1 MIDPVTGAALGEA
14 LGAITGQMAGQSL
27 ADAYNQRMTDTY
39 TDASGIE
46 IGVGT
51 YTDVKPSI
59 SGDTSNTV
67 VDSQESDPSVAFD
80 NYETAGGVVDSTTGG
95 FIYGS
100 NVGTYSYSLL
110 NTDNDGVKAVA
121 PVSVPVETAYV
132 AIAQA
137 LGLSMKVSEVDPIL
151 ADKFARAIVAA
162 GCVYDKAKGLVTAW
176 WDGLNMLFP
185 KSAIDAVQQTIEEE
199 GIPEYDEQSESAS
212 SDINISGV
220 SQPIGINKEYISY
233 ARYSSSYPPN
243 MRNHITIQGVG
254 TIYRNGNRLHIVIAS
269 TEPGGS
275 TIEKITAQNII
286 QGTTT
291 TTTYT
296 TATSYTHDNRTV
308 YFNVLDVSDGGWETV
323 SQEGGYESTDLI
335 TASTIIAGQVAWT
348 LLYGEISGGGDYP
361 EGMWRSLAAQAYTPT
376 TMPVAGG
383 IAHKIDGGAGID
395 TIEVSPV
402 RIDED
407 SLAGDTSE
415 STVDPITA
423 NPDPDINQE
432 LPPAPI
438 PTPIPDTNVSNPDVP
453 LVDSSVVNSTL
464 IDELVEEL
472 ANTLDPQPEQSSG
485 MIPFPWL
492 PGSPVIDPD
501 TGEQTGTQYPSIVPA
516 SGSGLIHVYN
526 PTPGEF
532 VGFGNWL
539 WVTYA
544 DATIDKIWNN
554 PFDGIIGAHELYA
567 TPQTDGRDNIRSGFL
582 VCPVQSDLVRQ
593 RYTEIDCGTV
603 IVPEFYGNYFDY
615 SPYSQAYIY
624 LPFIG
629 INEVSIDDIVGHAV
643 NIRYRVDAYNG
654 SCIAMIYVAKS
665 GYRNLCYQ
673 FGGNCAVEVPLAGG
687 SQAAIKA
694 GMLQAEAYSRAA
706 IQSAQIQKTASIGSG
721 ILNGAAGSSFAGPL
735 AGIIGALA
743 GGASGYIQGSA
754 NVAAAKLQGQAMQ
767 EAARYANKSSVQ
779 HSGQFGASH
788 GAMGLKNPFIMIR
801 NPIQVKVVN
810 YNNDYGFPA
819 HKRVI
824 IGGCTGYLRV
834 REVNVIS
841 AHATN
846 EEKRAIEEEL
856 KAGVYVS

>member
-27 ADAYNQRMTDTY
+27 ADAYNQRMSDTY

-51 YTDVKPSI
+51 YTDAKPSI

-67 VDSQESDPSVAFD
+67 VDSQDSDPSAAFD

-100 NVGTYSYSLL
+100 NVGTYNYSLL
-110 NTDNDGVKAVA
+110 NTENDGVKAVA

-137 LGLSMKVSEVDPIL
+137 LGLSMKVSEVDPVL
-151 ADKFARAIVAA
+151 ADKFARGIIAA
-162 GCVYDKAKGLVTAW
+162 GCVYDKARGLVTAW
-176 WDGLNMLFP
+176 WDGVNMLFP

-199 GIPEYDEQSESAS
+199 GIPEYD
-212 SDINISGV
+212 
-220 SQPIGINKEYISY
+220 SQ
-233 ARYSSSYPPN
+233 
-243 MRNHITIQGVG
+243 
-254 TIYRNGNRLHIVIAS
+254 
-269 TEPGGS
+269 GGS
-275 TIEKITAQNII
+275 T
-286 QGTTT
+286 
-291 TTTYT
+291 
-296 TATSYTHDNRTV
+296 V
-308 YFNVLDVSDGGWETV
+308 
-323 SQEGGYESTDLI
+323 ESTELEGSYPTGNFELLRGSGTSGSAFMHVATHTCARSGSEI
-335 TASTIIAGQVAWT
+335 IAAVEGVASTIDSELHQYTLKNGEVTETVMAGSNRASRITINDLTASYYHATVAPANAPSTAAFYAEQAPTLSGRDTYDKIAWS
-348 LLYGEISGGGDYP
+348 LIYGTIVTPPSEYP
-361 EGMWRSLAAQAYTPT
+361 TGMWRSLAEQAYTPT

-407 SLAGDTSE
+407 SLAGDTTE

-423 NPDPDINQE
+423 NPDPDINEE

-464 IDELVEEL
+464 INELVEEL

-485 MIPFPWL
+485 IIPFPWL
-492 PGSPVIDPD
+492 PGSPVIDPG

-567 TPQTDGRDNIRSGFL
+567 TPQRDGRDNIRSGFL
-582 VCPVQSDLVRQ
+582 VCPVTSDLVRQ

-721 ILNGAAGSSFAGPL
+721 ILGGAAGSSFAGPL

-743 GGASGYIQGSA
+743 GGTSGYIQGSA

-788 GAMGLKNPFIMIR
+788 GAMGLKTPFIMIR

-810 YNNDYGFPA
+810 YNDDYGYPA

>member
-1 MIDPVTGAALGEA
+1 MIDPITGAALGEA
-14 LGAITGQMAGQSL
+14 LGAITGQMTGQSL
-27 ADAYNQRMTDTY
+27 ADAYNQRMSDTY
-39 TDASGIE
+39 SDASGIE

-59 SGDTSNTV
+59 SGNTSNTV
-67 VDSQESDPSVAFD
+67 VDSQDSDPSVAFEH
-80 NYETAGGVVDSTTGG
+80 YETAGGVVDSTTGG

-100 NVGTYSYSLL
+100 NVGTYNYCLL
-110 NTDNDGVKAVA
+110 ETEDEVVKAVA

-151 ADKFARAIVAA
+151 ADKFARGIIAA
-162 GCVYDKAKGLVTAW
+162 GCVYDAAKGLVTAW
-176 WDGLNMLFP
+176 WDGVNMLFP
-185 KSAIDAVQQTIEEE
+185 KSAINAVQQTIEEE
-199 GIPEYDEQSESAS
+199 GIPAYDA
-212 SDINISGV
+212 
-220 SQPIGINKEYISY
+220 PTTPEYIY
-233 ARYSSSYPPN
+233 D
-243 MRNHITIQGVG
+243 
-254 TIYRNGNRLHIVIAS
+254 GN
-269 TEPGGS
+269 E
-275 TIEKITAQNII
+275 
-286 QGTTT
+286 TTS
-291 TTTYT
+291 
-296 TATSYTHDNRTV
+296 AV
-308 YFNVLDVSDGGWETV
+308 TV
-323 SQEGGYESTDLI
+323 SAYDGVLIFTGDPGVEYIWSGNTVNGFSIMAVAHTSGLRAWQEDNGRVINRRTINGQYKVDGVTIGY
-335 TASTIIAGQVAWT
+335 
-348 LLYGEISGGGDYP
+348 YGGGGVVAFSTNPSPILTGSGDGVAAYFRGTRIEPAADYP
-361 EGMWRSLAAQAYTPT
+361 EGMWRSIAEDAYTPT
-376 TMPVAGG
+376 TIPTAGG
-383 IAHKIDGGAGID
+383 VARKIDGGTGID
-395 TIEVSPV
+395 TIDVVPV

-432 LPPAPI
+432 LPPAPV

-485 MIPFPWL
+485 IIPFPWL

-567 TPQTDGRDNIRSGFL
+567 TPQVDGRDNIRSGFL
-582 VCPVQSDLVRQ
+582 VCPVTSDLVRQ

-721 ILNGAAGSSFAGPL
+721 IVNGAAGSSFAGPL

-743 GGASGYIQGSA
+743 GGTSGYIQGSA
-754 NVAAAKLQGQAMQ
+754 NVAAAKLQGGAMQ

-810 YNNDYGFPA
+810 YNDDYGFPA

-824 IGGCTGYLRV
+824 IGGCTGYIRV

>member
-14 LGAITGQMAGQSL
+14 LGGITGQMAGQTL

-59 SGDTSNTV
+59 SGNTSNTV
-67 VDSQESDPSVAFD
+67 VDSQESDPSIAFEH
-80 NYETAGGVVDSTTGG
+80 YETAGGVVDSTTGG

-110 NTDNDGVKAVA
+110 NTENDGVKAVA

-162 GCVYDKAKGLVTAW
+162 GCVYDKAQGLVTAW
-176 WDGLNMLFP
+176 WDGVNMLFP
-185 KSAIDAVQQTIEEE
+185 KSAINAVHNTIEQE
-199 GIPEYDEQSESAS
+199 GIPEYDSQGGSGTATY
-212 SDINISGV
+212 DGV
-220 SQPIGINKEYISY
+220 SVPVTSQISY
-233 ARYSSSYPPN
+233 QTANNRMVTITGGYAYSSSGSGRSFRFVSSSPSSIHHASYNPSTG
-243 MRNHITIQGVG
+243 ITTDSYIELSGPY
-254 TIYRNGNRLHIVIAS
+254 TGNYKGNNFTYYQYSS
-269 TEPGGS
+269 TVPS
-275 TIEKITAQNII
+275 
-286 QGTTT
+286 
-291 TTTYT
+291 
-296 TATSYTHDNRTV
+296 TATIIE
-308 YFNVLDVSDGGWETV
+308 FPDGT
-323 SQEGGYESTDLI
+323 ESSAIEATYVILFGDI
-335 TASTIIAGQVAWT
+335 
-348 LLYGEISGGGDYP
+348 DYP
-361 EGMWRSLAAQAYTPT
+361 SAEYPQGMWRSLASQAYTPT

-395 TIEVSPV
+395 TIEVCPV

-423 NPDPDINQE
+423 NPDPDINEE
-432 LPPAPI
+432 LPPAPV

-582 VCPVQSDLVRQ
+582 VCPVTSDLVRQ

-673 FGGNCAVEVPLAGG
+673 FAGNCAVEVPLAGG

-721 ILNGAAGSSFAGPL
+721 ILGGAAGSSFAGPL

-743 GGASGYIQGSA
+743 GGTSGYIQGSA

-788 GAMGLKNPFIMIR
+788 GAMGLKTPFIMIR

>member
-14 LGAITGQMAGQSL
+14 LGAITGQMAGKSL

-46 IGVGT
+46 IGVGN

-59 SGDTSNTV
+59 SGNTSNTV

-100 NVGTYSYSLL
+100 NVGTYNYCLL
-110 NTDNDGVKAVA
+110 ETEDQEVKAVA
-121 PVSVPVETAYV
+121 PVSVSVESAYV

-137 LGLSMKVSEVDPIL
+137 LGLSMKVSEVDPAL
-151 ADKFARAIVAA
+151 ADKFARGIIAA
-162 GCVYDKAKGLVTAW
+162 GCVYNAASGLVTAW
-176 WDGLNMLFP
+176 WDGVNMLFP

-199 GIPEYDEQSESAS
+199 GIPEYDSSTPSEEEYSYSGTDITVATS
-212 SDINISGV
+212 ITADNYNTYGIQAVDGVLVSDIIYGASLRTVICISRNPCSMV
-220 SQPIGINKEYISY
+220 YQRDNSSQPS
-233 ARYSSSYPPN
+233 
-243 MRNHITIQGVG
+243 TIQSGAQLQLPDGTYYYATGGVG
-254 TIYRNGNRLHIVIAS
+254 FFNVVPEVGKSNDLN
-269 TEPGGS
+269 
-275 TIEKITAQNII
+275 TAPV
-286 QGTTT
+286 
-291 TTTYT
+291 
-296 TATSYTHDNRTV
+296 V
-308 YFNVLDVSDGGWETV
+308 YFLGD
-323 SQEGGYESTDLI
+323 ST
-335 TASTIIAGQVAWT
+335 TPVVPS
-348 LLYGEISGGGDYP
+348 EYP
-361 EGMWRSLAAQAYTPT
+361 AGMWRSIAAQAYTPT

-395 TIEVSPV
+395 TIKVSPI

-407 SLAGDTSE
+407 VLKGDTSE

-423 NPDPDINQE
+423 NPDPDINEE

-464 IDELVEEL
+464 INELVEEL

-485 MIPFPWL
+485 IIPFPWL

-582 VCPVQSDLVRQ
+582 VCPVSSDLVRQ

-643 NIRYRVDAYNG
+643 NIRYRVDAYTG

-673 FGGNCAVEVPLAGG
+673 FAGNCAVEVPLAGG

-743 GGASGYIQGSA
+743 GGTSGYIQGSA
-754 NVAAAKLQGQAMQ
+754 NVAAAKLQGSAMQ

>member
-51 YTDVKPSI
+51 YAEVKPSI

-110 NTDNDGVKAVA
+110 NTENDGVKAVA

-137 LGLSMKVSEVDPIL
+137 LGLSMKVSEVDPVL
-151 ADKFARAIVAA
+151 ADKFARGIIAA
-162 GCVYDKAKGLVTAW
+162 GCVYDKANGLVTAW
-176 WDGLNMLFP
+176 WDGVNMLFP

-199 GIPEYDEQSESAS
+199 GIPEYDSHGS
-212 SDINISGV
+212 SGTAEYEGVTVPITSQVSSISQRGV
-220 SQPIGINKEYISY
+220 TITYSGATAYSTSQRSFTFV
-233 ARYSSSYPPN
+233 SSSPF
-243 MRNHITIQGVG
+243 TIHS
-254 TIYRNGNRLHIVIAS
+254 TSYDAS
-269 TEPGGS
+269 TG
-275 TIEKITAQNII
+275 Q
-286 QGTTT
+286 
-291 TTTYT
+291 
-296 TATSYTHDNRTV
+296 TSAYDFPSNGPYSRSYRGNSFTV
-308 YFNVLDVSDGGWETV
+308 YTFTSSFSIN
-323 SQEGGYESTDLI
+323 
-335 TASTIIAGQVAWT
+335 STIIEIPDLFTPTAGQSASNEAEYVI
-348 LLYGEISGGGDYP
+348 LYGNIDYPSTEYP
-361 EGMWRSLAAQAYTPT
+361 EGMWRSLAEQAYTPT

-423 NPDPDINQE
+423 NPDPDINEE

-438 PTPIPDTNVSNPDVP
+438 PNPIPDTNVSNPDVP

-485 MIPFPWL
+485 IIPFPFM
-492 PGSPVIDPD
+492 PGTPVDPD
-501 TGEQTGTQYPSIVPA
+501 DPSQGSSYPSIVPA

-582 VCPVQSDLVRQ
+582 VCPVTSDLVRQ

-643 NIRYRVDAYNG
+643 NIRYRIDAYNG

-673 FGGNCAVEVPLAGG
+673 FAGNCAVEVPLAGG

-721 ILNGAAGSSFAGPL
+721 IVNGAAGSSFAGPL

-743 GGASGYIQGSA
+743 GGTSGYIQGSA

>member
-39 TDASGIE
+39 TDASGFE
-46 IGVGT
+46 IGVGN
-51 YTDVKPSI
+51 YADVKPSI
-59 SGDTSNTV
+59 SGNTSNTV

-176 WDGLNMLFP
+176 WDGVNMLFP

-199 GIPEYDEQSESAS
+199 GIPQYDDQGDSGTAAY
-212 SDINISGV
+212 DGISVPVTSTVQTQTRNGTTITV
-220 SQPIGINKEYISY
+220 SGGTAYSY
-233 ARYSSSYPPN
+233 ASNIAIFISSTP
-243 MRNHITIQGVG
+243 
-254 TIYRNGNRLHIVIAS
+254 S
-269 TEPGGS
+269 TVHYHQVSAGGS
-275 TIEKITAQNII
+275 VYDQDIALSGPFTDNYKGTPFTYYSYTYSYTGETVITAPDLFVSPDGQSP
-286 QGTTT
+286 
-291 TTTYT
+291 
-296 TATSYTHDNRTV
+296 AT
-308 YFNVLDVSDGGWETV
+308 
-323 SQEGGYESTDLI
+323 EGAY
-335 TASTIIAGQVAWT
+335 VV
-348 LLYGEISGGGDYP
+348 LYGNIDYPSGEYP
-361 EGMWRSLAAQAYTPT
+361 EGMWRSLAEQAYTPT
-376 TMPVAGG
+376 TMPTAGG
-383 IAHKIDGGAGID
+383 VAYKIDGGAGID
-395 TIEVSPV
+395 TIKVSPV
-402 RIDED
+402 RVDED
-407 SLAGDTSE
+407 TLAGDTSE

-453 LVDSSVVNSTL
+453 LVDSSVVDSTL

-485 MIPFPWL
+485 QIPFPWM

-567 TPQTDGRDNIRSGFL
+567 TPQRDGRDNIRSGFL
-582 VCPVQSDLVRQ
+582 VCPVTSDLVRQ

-721 ILNGAAGSSFAGPL
+721 IVNGAAGSSFAGPL

-743 GGASGYIQGSA
+743 GGTSGYIQGSA
-754 NVAAAKLQGQAMQ
+754 NVAAAKLQGAAMQ

>member
-1 MIDPVTGAALGEA
+1 MIDPITGAALADA
-14 LGAITGQMAGQSL
+14 LGGLTTAMAGQSL

-39 TDASGIE
+39 TDASGLE
-46 IGVGT
+46 IGVGN
-51 YTDVKPSI
+51 YTDNKPSV
-59 SGDTSNTV
+59 SGNTSNTV
-67 VDSQESDPSVAFD
+67 VDSQDSDPSVAFEH
-80 NYETAGGVVDSTTGG
+80 YETAGGVVDSTTGG

-100 NVGTYSYSLL
+100 NVGTYNYSLL
-110 NTDNDGVKAVA
+110 EDDQGNVKAVA

-137 LGLSMKVSEVDPIL
+137 LGVSIKISEVDPIL
-151 ADKFARAIVAA
+151 ADKFARGILAA

-176 WDGLNMLFP
+176 WDGVNMLFP
-185 KSAIDAVQQTIEEE
+185 RSAIEAINDVLVEEE
-199 GIPEYDEQSESAS
+199 IGGDSGYTSDLDTGLVQPIATGATAKLSPTLSLTTPCAAYAPDSSHVEAIGIGDTYRQSL
-212 SDINISGV
+212 DIWFRDGAPYPISGF
-220 SQPIGINKEYISY
+220 S
-233 ARYSSSYPPN
+233 
-243 MRNHITIQGVG
+243 
-254 TIYRNGNRLHIVIAS
+254 IANL
-269 TEPGGS
+269 
-275 TIEKITAQNII
+275 AY
-286 QGTTT
+286 
-291 TTTYT
+291 TY
-296 TATSYTHDNRTV
+296 DGKTV
-308 YFNVLDVSDGGWETV
+308 YYGVHTLATDPNDATGLNVKEADRSVTV
-323 SQEGGYESTDLI
+323 G
-335 TASTIIAGQVAWT
+335 AVAWT
-348 LLYGEISGGGDYP
+348 IKYGTEISGEYP
-361 EGMWRSLAAQAYTPT
+361 VGTYPSLADAYKPT
-376 TMPVAGG
+376 TIPSAGG
-383 IAHKIDGGAGID
+383 VAHTIDGGQGID
-395 TIEVSPV
+395 TIDVVPIRV
-402 RIDED
+402 DD
-407 SLAGDTSE
+407 DVLNGDTTE
-415 STVDPITA
+415 STADPITA
-423 NPDPDINQE
+423 DPDPDINQE

-453 LVDSSVVNSTL
+453 LVDSSVVDSTL
-464 IDELVEEL
+464 INELVEEL

-485 MIPFPWL
+485 IVSFPWL
-492 PGSPVIDPD
+492 PGEIIYDPVTEEPI
-501 TGEQTGTQYPSIVPA
+501 GTQYPSIVPA

-567 TPQTDGRDNIRSGFL
+567 TPQVDGRDNIRSGFL

-721 ILNGAAGSSFAGPL
+721 IVNGAAGSSFAGPL

-743 GGASGYIQGSA
+743 GGTSGYIQGSA

-810 YNNDYGFPA
+810 YNDDYGFPA

>member
-1 MIDPVTGAALGEA
+1 MIDPVNGAALGEA
-14 LGAITGQMAGQSL
+14 LGGITGQMAGQSL
-27 ADAYNQRMTDTY
+27 ADAYNERMSDTY

-59 SGDTSNTV
+59 SGNTSNTV
-67 VDSQESDPSVAFD
+67 VDSQESDPSVAFEH
-80 NYETAGGVVDSTTGG
+80 YETAGGVVDSTTGG

-100 NVGTYSYSLL
+100 NVGTYNYSLL
-110 NTDNDGVKAVA
+110 EDEDTGDVRAVA

-151 ADKFARAIVAA
+151 ADKFARGILAA
-162 GCVYDKAKGLVTAW
+162 GCVYDKARGLVTAW
-176 WDGLNMLFP
+176 WDGVNMLFP
-185 KSAIDAVQQTIEEE
+185 KSAVDAVQQTIEEE
-199 GIPEYDEQSESAS
+199 GIPAYDAPGSPEYSTDDEYFTSKYSMPIPIVSLPRTFRVGDRTYTWGGPCDFAISTGDSVRIFSSSPGTNQITYTTPGSSNPKRFNNSALLQMTS
-212 SDINISGV
+212 HNGHTF
-220 SQPIGINKEYISY
+220 YSY
-233 ARYSSSYPPN
+233 SFNPNTPWPVQYFDPKYTNTVSSSYAA
-243 MRNHITIQGVG
+243 IDLYDIVVDG
-254 TIYRNGNRLHIVIAS
+254 TSV
-269 TEPGGS
+269 TP
-275 TIEKITAQNII
+275 T
-286 QGTTT
+286 
-291 TTTYT
+291 
-296 TATSYTHDNRTV
+296 
-308 YFNVLDVSDGGWETV
+308 
-323 SQEGGYESTDLI
+323 
-335 TASTIIAGQVAWT
+335 
-348 LLYGEISGGGDYP
+348 GDYP
-361 EGMWRSLAAQAYTPT
+361 EGMWRSIAEQAYTPT
-376 TMPVAGG
+376 TMPVEGG
-383 IAHKIDGGAGID
+383 IAHKIEGGTGID
-395 TIEVSPV
+395 TIKVSPIRV
-402 RIDED
+402 DED
-407 SLAGDTSE
+407 VLNGNTKD

-423 NPDPDINQE
+423 NPDPDINEE
-432 LPPAPI
+432 LPPAPL
-438 PTPIPDTNVSNPDVP
+438 PLPIPDTNVSNPDVP

-464 IDELVEEL
+464 INELVEEL

-485 MIPFPWL
+485 FIPFPWL

-567 TPQTDGRDNIRSGFL
+567 TPQRDGRDNIRSGFL
-582 VCPVQSDLVRQ
+582 VCPVTSDLVRQ

-643 NIRYRVDAYNG
+643 NIRYRIDAYNG

-673 FGGNCAVEVPLAGG
+673 FAGNCAVEVPLAGG

-743 GGASGYIQGSA
+743 GGTSGYIQGSA

-788 GAMGLKNPFIMIR
+788 GAMGLKTPFIMIR

>member
-14 LGAITGQMAGQSL
+14 LGGITGQMAGQSL

-46 IGVGT
+46 IGVGN
-51 YTDVKPSI
+51 YADNKPSI
-59 SGDTSNTV
+59 SGNTSNTV
-67 VDSQESDPSVAFD
+67 VNSQDSDPSVAFE

-100 NVGTYSYSLL
+100 NVGTFDYSLL
-110 NTDNDGVKAVA
+110 NTDNGVKAVA
-121 PVSVPVETAYV
+121 PVSVPVDTAYV

-137 LGLSMKVSEVDPIL
+137 LGVSMKISEVDPVL
-151 ADKFARAIVAA
+151 ADKFARGIIAA
-162 GCVYDKAKGLVTAW
+162 GCVYDKARGLVTAW
-176 WDGLNMLFP
+176 WDGVNMLFP
-185 KSAIDAVQQTIEEE
+185 KSAIDAVQQTIDKE
-199 GIPEYDEQSESAS
+199 GIGDGGYAVDFDDVDKSPMINPNYAGPIIPYGPVVSNGYSPEPTSLT
-212 SDINISGV
+212 SDAIYSIYNGGPSFSFFSTSPFTISRDV
-220 SQPIGINKEYISY
+220 
-233 ARYSSSYPPN
+233 YP
-243 MRNHITIQGVG
+243 
-254 TIYRNGNRLHIVIAS
+254 
-269 TEPGGS
+269 
-275 TIEKITAQNII
+275 
-286 QGTTT
+286 
-291 TTTYT
+291 TTYT
-296 TATSYTHDNRTV
+296 SQSKTRGGLTYYFYTAANINRAPAAGL
-308 YFNVLDVSDGGWETV
+308 FEKTV
-323 SQEGGYESTDLI
+323 SGNAWDIAYLLFNGNVTQEG
-335 TASTIIAGQVAWT
+335 
-348 LLYGEISGGGDYP
+348 YP
-361 EGMWRSLAAQAYTPT
+361 DGTWKSKAEQAYSAA
-376 TMPVAGG
+376 TMPIAGG

-395 TIEVSPV
+395 TIEVCPV

-407 SLAGDTSE
+407 SLAGDTTE

-438 PTPIPDTNVSNPDVP
+438 PAPIPDTNVSNPDVP

-485 MIPFPWL
+485 IIPFPWM

-567 TPQTDGRDNIRSGFL
+567 TPQRDGRDNIRSGFL
-582 VCPVQSDLVRQ
+582 VCPVSSDLVRQ

-643 NIRYRVDAYNG
+643 NIRYRIDAYNG

-673 FGGNCAVEVPLAGG
+673 FAGNCAVEVPLAGG

-743 GGASGYIQGSA
+743 GGTSGYIQGSA

-788 GAMGLKNPFIMIR
+788 GAMGLKTPFIMIR

-856 KAGVYVS
+856 KGGVYVS

>member
-1 MIDPVTGAALGEA
+1 MIDPITGAALGEA

-27 ADAYNQRMTDTY
+27 ADAYNQRMSDTY

-46 IGVGT
+46 IGVGN

-67 VDSQESDPSVAFD
+67 IDSQVSDPSAAFD
-80 NYETAGGVVDSTTGG
+80 EYETAGGVVDSTTGG

-100 NVGTYSYSLL
+100 AVGTYNYCLL
-110 NTDNDGVKAVA
+110 ETEDEEVQAVA

-151 ADKFARAIVAA
+151 AGKFSRAIVAA
-162 GCVYDKAKGLVTAW
+162 GCVYDAAKGLVTAW
-176 WDGLNMLFP
+176 WDGVNILFP
-185 KSAIDAVQQTIEEE
+185 KSAIDAVQQTIEDE
-199 GIPEYDEQSESAS
+199 GIPQYNDPSGDVSSSIINGSYPLGPVNFTPRSSGNTSYNDYGSLPTAYYHRSSSEIEVVASYVKNNSMTLITYRDGVEIGRSTFS
-212 SDINISGV
+212 SDWG
-220 SQPIGINKEYISY
+220 SY
-233 ARYSSSYPPN
+233 AYDN
-243 MRNHITIQGVG
+243 K
-254 TIYRNGNRLHIVIAS
+254 IVYY
-269 TEPGGS
+269 
-275 TIEKITAQNII
+275 Q
-286 QGTTT
+286 
-291 TTTYT
+291 TYT
-296 TATSYTHDNRTV
+296 ISDLETSDRGPSLATGDSADK
-308 YFNVLDVSDGGWETV
+308 
-323 SQEGGYESTDLI
+323 
-335 TASTIIAGQVAWT
+335 IAWS
-348 LLYGEISGGGDYP
+348 LLYGTITPTADYP
-361 EGMWRSLAAQAYTPT
+361 EGMWRSIAEGAYTPT
-376 TMPVAGG
+376 TIPTAGG
-383 IAHKIDGGAGID
+383 IAHKIDGGTGID
-395 TIEVSPV
+395 TIEVSPI

-407 SLAGDTSE
+407 TLAGDTSE
-415 STVDPITA
+415 STADPITA
-423 NPDPDINQE
+423 DPDPDINQE

-453 LVDSSVVNSTL
+453 LVDSSVVDSTL
-464 IDELVEEL
+464 INELVEEL

-485 MIPFPWL
+485 IIPFPWL
-492 PGSPVIDPD
+492 PGDIIYDPVTEEPI
-501 TGEQTGTQYPSIVPA
+501 GTQYPSIVPA

-567 TPQTDGRDNIRSGFL
+567 TPQTDGTDNIRSGFL
-582 VCPVQSDLVRQ
+582 VCPVTSALVRQ

-673 FGGNCAVEVPLAGG
+673 FAGNCAVEVPLAGG

-743 GGASGYIQGSA
+743 GGTSGYIQGSA

-788 GAMGLKNPFIMIR
+788 GAMGLKTPFIMIR

-810 YNNDYGFPA
+810 YNDDYGFPA

-824 IGGCTGYLRV
+824 VGGCTGYLRV

>member
-59 SGDTSNTV
+59 SGNTSNTV

-80 NYETAGGVVDSTTGG
+80 HYETAGGVVDSTTGG

-100 NVGTYSYSLL
+100 NVGTFGYSLL

-162 GCVYDKAKGLVTAW
+162 GCVYDKARGLVTAW

-185 KSAIDAVQQTIEEE
+185 KNAIDAVQKTIDEN
-199 GIPEYDEQSESAS
+199 GIPNYYDSPGESSAS
-212 SDINISGV
+212 SDLIPFSIPVTNAIQISDKLSSTRLEEGVVEGTLVPRYSDSSNRGIGIDGV
-220 SQPIGINKEYISY
+220 SGSPGTIGTYTYVITDPTTGQVISSKTQTFNNQLSY
-233 ARYSSSYPPN
+233 TYNGKTVYYGGTVSKRPDSDTSVDCPEPVSYSDYSRYSREIAWTAIY
-243 MRNHITIQGVG
+243 G
-254 TIYRNGNRLHIVIAS
+254 TIV
-269 TEPGGS
+269 TP
-275 TIEKITAQNII
+275 TA
-286 QGTTT
+286 
-291 TTTYT
+291 
-296 TATSYTHDNRTV
+296 
-308 YFNVLDVSDGGWETV
+308 E
-323 SQEGGYESTDLI
+323 
-335 TASTIIAGQVAWT
+335 
-348 LLYGEISGGGDYP
+348 YP
-361 EGMWRSLAAQAYTPT
+361 DGMWRSLAAQAYTPT

-395 TIEVSPV
+395 TIEVSPI

-407 SLAGDTSE
+407 SLSGDTSE
-415 STVDPITA
+415 STADPITA

-453 LVDSSVVNSTL
+453 LVDSSIVDSTL

-485 MIPFPWL
+485 IIPFPFM
-492 PGSPVIDPD
+492 PGTPVDPD
-501 TGEQTGTQYPSIVPA
+501 DPSQGSSYPSIVPA

-603 IVPEFYGNYFDY
+603 IIPEFYGNYFDY

-721 ILNGAAGSSFAGPL
+721 ILGGAAGSSFAGPL

-743 GGASGYIQGSA
+743 GGTSGYIQGSA

-810 YNNDYGFPA
+810 YNDDYGFPA

>member
-1 MIDPVTGAALGEA
+1 MIDPITGAALGEA
-14 LGAITGQMAGQSL
+14 LGGITGQMAGQTL

-46 IGVGT
+46 IGVGS

-59 SGDTSNTV
+59 SGNTSNTV

-100 NVGTYSYSLL
+100 NVGTYSYCLL
-110 NTDNDGVKAVA
+110 EDEDTGDVRAVA

-137 LGLSMKVSEVDPIL
+137 LGLSMKVSEVDPVL
-151 ADKFARAIVAA
+151 ADKFARGIIAA
-162 GCVYDKAKGLVTAW
+162 GCVYDKSKGLVTAW
-176 WDGLNMLFP
+176 WDGVNMLFP
-185 KSAIDAVQQTIEEE
+185 KSAIDAVQQTIEDE
-199 GIPEYDEQSESAS
+199 GIPAYDESE
-212 SDINISGV
+212 
-220 SQPIGINKEYISY
+220 QE
-233 ARYSSSYPPN
+233 
-243 MRNHITIQGVG
+243 
-254 TIYRNGNRLHIVIAS
+254 
-269 TEPGGS
+269 
-275 TIEKITAQNII
+275 
-286 QGTTT
+286 
-291 TTTYT
+291 
-296 TATSYTHDNRTV
+296 ATSSLVSGPVSFGGGDITYGLGEGRTPSHLEGGTYGFCVIRGNQGSVCTLSDSPFTWKKYDGNGSNIQTGEAGSYTYDGRTV
-308 YFNVLDVSDGGWETV
+308 YLTALTSHNSLFTEVNVPKNENVGSNNAIAW
-323 SQEGGYESTDLI
+323 
-335 TASTIIAGQVAWT
+335 TII
-348 LLYGEISGGGDYP
+348 YGDISGGGEYP
-361 EGMWRSLAAQAYTPT
+361 EGMWRSVAAQAYTPT

-395 TIEVSPV
+395 TIKVSPV
-402 RIDED
+402 RVDD
-407 SLAGDTSE
+407 DTLAGDTSE

-438 PTPIPDTNVSNPDVP
+438 PTLIPDTNVSNPDVP

-485 MIPFPWL
+485 MIPFPWM

-516 SGSGLIHVYN
+516 SGSGLIHVDN

-582 VCPVQSDLVRQ
+582 VCPVTSDLVRQ

-743 GGASGYIQGSA
+743 GGTSGYIQGSA

-810 YNNDYGFPA
+810 YNDDYGFPA

>member
-39 TDASGIE
+39 TDVSGIE

-51 YTDVKPSI
+51 HTDVKPSI

-67 VDSQESDPSVAFD
+67 VDSQDSDPSVAFD

-137 LGLSMKVSEVDPIL
+137 LGLSMKVSEVDPVL

-162 GCVYDKAKGLVTAW
+162 GCVYDKARGLVTAW
-176 WDGLNMLFP
+176 WDGVNMLFP

-199 GIPEYDEQSESAS
+199 DIPQYDEQEESATSELDCGIFPKPMPIGGS
-212 SDINISGV
+212 SFGIYTNSAETSVTLYETSGV
-220 SQPIGINKEYISY
+220 SSGIISSVNKSFLVIFASASPLHWEQSAY
-233 ARYSSSYPPN
+233 N
-243 MRNHITIQGVG
+243 ITTGRKTVVASGDITQGV
-254 TIYRNGNRLHIVIAS
+254 TIDG
-269 TEPGGS
+269 
-275 TIEKITAQNII
+275 
-286 QGTTT
+286 
-291 TTTYT
+291 
-296 TATSYTHDNRTV
+296 RTV
-308 YFNVLDVSDGGWETV
+308 YASSFSSSATNGVYVGEESLQTV
-323 SQEGGYESTDLI
+323 GNSSVNI
-335 TASTIIAGQVAWT
+335 TTQQTRNIAWT
-348 LLYGEISGGGDYP
+348 LIYGDISGGGEYP

-376 TMPVAGG
+376 TMPIAGG

-423 NPDPDINQE
+423 NPDPDINEE

-464 IDELVEEL
+464 INELVEEL

-485 MIPFPWL
+485 IIPFPWL
-492 PGSPVIDPD
+492 PGSPVVDPD
-501 TGEQTGTQYPSIVPA
+501 TGEQTGTQYPSIVPS

-673 FGGNCAVEVPLAGG
+673 FAGNCAVEVPLAGG

-743 GGASGYIQGSA
+743 GGTSGYIQGSA

-788 GAMGLKNPFIMIR
+788 GAMGLKTPFIMIR

>member
-39 TDASGIE
+39 TDASGIK
-46 IGVGT
+46 IGVGN

-59 SGDTSNTV
+59 SGNTSNTV
-67 VDSQESDPSVAFD
+67 VDSQDSDPSVAFE

-100 NVGTYSYSLL
+100 NVGTYSYSLMD
-110 NTDNDGVKAVA
+110 TDDGVKAVA

-137 LGLSMKVSEVDPIL
+137 LGVSMKVSEVDPIL

-176 WDGLNMLFP
+176 WDGVNMLFP
-185 KSAIDAVQQTIEEE
+185 KSAVDAVNDAIVEE
-199 GIPEYDEQSESAS
+199 GI
-212 SDINISGV
+212 G
-220 SQPIGINKEYISY
+220 
-233 ARYSSSYPPN
+233 
-243 MRNHITIQGVG
+243 
-254 TIYRNGNRLHIVIAS
+254 GN
-269 TEPGGS
+269 
-275 TIEKITAQNII
+275 
-286 QGTTT
+286 
-291 TTTYT
+291 
-296 TATSYTHDNRTV
+296 
-308 YFNVLDVSDGGWETV
+308 ET
-323 SQEGGYESTDLI
+323 YESTSDLI
-335 TASTIIAGQVAWT
+335 EGSYPSKAGATAKPGTNTFTMNPGVFGFRTTNGLNILCSENPGYAETEYIPSTGVTVQENSMSNTFTHDGKTVHFARSSYYLNYYDLPVIEYVDDEVIAKICWTII
-348 LLYGEISGGGDYP
+348 YGSTTQTGGGYP
-361 EGMWRSLAAQAYTPT
+361 EGFSPSQAVSYTPSQL
-376 TMPVAGG
+376 VNAGG
-383 IAHKIDGGAGID
+383 IAHTISGGAGID
-395 TIEVSPV
+395 TIDVTPIRV
-402 RIDED
+402 DED

-464 IDELVEEL
+464 INELVEEL

-485 MIPFPWL
+485 IIPFPWL
-492 PGSPVIDPD
+492 PGSPVVDPD

-567 TPQTDGRDNIRSGFL
+567 TPQRDGRDNIRSGFL
-582 VCPVQSDLVRQ
+582 VCPVTSDLVRQ

-673 FGGNCAVEVPLAGG
+673 FAGNCAVEVPLAGG

-694 GMLQAEAYSRAA
+694 GMMQAEAYSRAA

-743 GGASGYIQGSA
+743 GGTSGYIQGSA

>member
-27 ADAYNQRMTDTY
+27 ADAYNQRMSDTY

-67 VDSQESDPSVAFD
+67 VDSQDSDPSVAFE

-110 NTDNDGVKAVA
+110 NTESDGVKAVA

-137 LGLSMKVSEVDPIL
+137 LGLSMKVSEVDPVL
-151 ADKFARAIVAA
+151 ADKFARGIIAA

-176 WDGLNMLFP
+176 WDGVNMLFP
-185 KSAIDAVQQTIEEE
+185 KSAIDAVQQTMDEE
-199 GIPEYDEQSESAS
+199 GIPSYDS
-212 SDINISGV
+212 SPD
-220 SQPIGINKEYISY
+220 QPPEYIDGNNSTTSAASVTDDQGQSAY
-233 ARYSSSYPPN
+233 ECDSGAEYIWAGDTSSGFNIIPVSRTRGLYSWYN
-243 MRNHITIQGVG
+243 GRG
-254 TIYRNGNRLHIVIAS
+254 TIYNRRYIGNPYTVDGV
-269 TEPGGS
+269 TVGYWGS
-275 TIEKITAQNII
+275 
-286 QGTTT
+286 
-291 TTTYT
+291 
-296 TATSYTHDNRTV
+296 
-308 YFNVLDVSDGGWETV
+308 
-323 SQEGGYESTDLI
+323 
-335 TASTIIAGQVAWT
+335 ASTIQFRDNPSPILTG
-348 LLYGEISGGGDYP
+348 SGDYLAAYFKGTKIEP
-361 EGMWRSLAAQAYTPT
+361 AVEYPAGMWRSLAEQAYTPT
-376 TMPVAGG
+376 TMPIAGG
-383 IAHKIDGGAGID
+383 VAHKIDGGAGID
-395 TIEVSPV
+395 TIEVCPV

-407 SLAGDTSE
+407 SLAGDTTE

-423 NPDPDINQE
+423 NPDPDINEE

-485 MIPFPWL
+485 VIPFPFM
-492 PGSPVIDPD
+492 PGTPVDPD
-501 TGEQTGTQYPSIVPA
+501 DPSQGSSYPSIVPA

-673 FGGNCAVEVPLAGG
+673 FAGNCAVEVPLAGG

-721 ILNGAAGSSFAGPL
+721 ILGGAAGSSFAGPL

-743 GGASGYIQGSA
+743 GGTSGYIQGSA

-788 GAMGLKNPFIMIR
+788 GAMGLKTPFIMIR

-810 YNNDYGFPA
+810 YNDDYGFPA

>member
-1 MIDPVTGAALGEA
+1 MIDPITGAALGDA
-14 LGAITGQMAGQSL
+14 LGAVTGAMAGQTL
-27 ADAYNQRMTDTY
+27 ADAYAQRMSDTY

-51 YTDVKPSI
+51 ITEVKPSI
-59 SGDTSNTV
+59 SGNTSNTV
-67 VDSQESDPSVAFD
+67 VDSQDSDPSVAFD
-80 NYETAGGVVDSTTGG
+80 NYETAGGVVNSTTGG

-100 NVGTYSYSLL
+100 DVGTFSYCLL
-110 NTDNDGVKAVA
+110 ETEDQEVKAVA

-132 AIAQA
+132 AIAQV
-137 LGLSMKVSEVDPIL
+137 LGLSMTLSEVDPVL
-151 ADKFARAIVAA
+151 ANKFAQAIIAS
-162 GCVYDKAKGLVTAW
+162 GCVYDAAKGLVTAW
-176 WDGLNMLFP
+176 WDGVNMLFP
-185 KSAIDAVQQTIEEE
+185 KSAIDAVQQTIDEE
-199 GIPEYDEQSESAS
+199 GIPNYDDQGGGTATGGLITDGSVDYITVASVVTIPHGTDELHEYTFSTTTKLFVRS
-212 SDINISGV
+212 SGYVKGAALEPISV
-220 SQPIGINKEYISY
+220 TKRTYYISTGRWTTPY
-233 ARYSSSYPPN
+233 TFNMNSAYTYDGKTVYYGDDNILQYFVSGGLLSPSAYSPN
-243 MRNHITIQGVG
+243 DTSKAAWTTWYG
-254 TIYRNGNRLHIVIAS
+254 TIDEP
-269 TEPGGS
+269 TE
-275 TIEKITAQNII
+275 E
-286 QGTTT
+286 
-291 TTTYT
+291 
-296 TATSYTHDNRTV
+296 
-308 YFNVLDVSDGGWETV
+308 
-323 SQEGGYESTDLI
+323 
-335 TASTIIAGQVAWT
+335 
-348 LLYGEISGGGDYP
+348 YP
-361 EGMWRSLAAQAYTPT
+361 AGMWRSLAEQAYTPT

-383 IAHKIDGGAGID
+383 VAHKIDGGAGID
-395 TIEVSPV
+395 TIKVSPV
-402 RIDED
+402 RVDED
-407 SLAGDTSE
+407 TLAGDTSE

-453 LVDSSVVNSTL
+453 LVDSSVVDSTL

-485 MIPFPWL
+485 IIPFPFM
-492 PGSPVIDPD
+492 PGTPVDPD
-501 TGEQTGTQYPSIVPA
+501 DPSQGSSYPSIVPA

-582 VCPVQSDLVRQ
+582 VCPVTSALVRQ

-694 GMLQAEAYSRAA
+694 GMMQAEAYSRAA

-743 GGASGYIQGSA
+743 GGTSGYIQGSA

-779 HSGQFGASH
+779 HSGQFGMSH

>member
-1 MIDPVTGAALGEA
+1 MIDPITGAALGDA

-51 YTDVKPSI
+51 YTEVKPSI
-59 SGDTSNTV
+59 SGNTSNTV
-67 VDSQESDPSVAFD
+67 VDSQDSDPSVAFD

-110 NTDNDGVKAVA
+110 NTENDGVKAVA

-137 LGLSMKVSEVDPIL
+137 LGLSMKVSEVDRIL

-162 GCVYDKAKGLVTAW
+162 GCVYDKAQGLVTAW

-199 GIPEYDEQSESAS
+199 GIPEYDDPG
-212 SDINISGV
+212 DITYEISYDGLTISGFGSCTEIRGTREYHYDGGGGIGVWTNIGGGTGTVYWISDSPFTV
-220 SQPIGINKEYISY
+220 SRNGSPAFPAAAHSGYYDTGI
-233 ARYSSSYPPN
+233 
-243 MRNHITIQGVG
+243 GVG
-254 TIYRNGNRLHIVIAS
+254 TNGYIAGQ
-269 TEPGGS
+269 TQ
-275 TIEKITAQNII
+275 QNLTSNDISNAFTN
-286 QGTTT
+286 GTTT
-291 TTTYT
+291 E
-296 TATSYTHDNRTV
+296 H
-308 YFNVLDVSDGGWETV
+308 GGAE
-323 SQEGGYESTDLI
+323 
-335 TASTIIAGQVAWT
+335 
-348 LLYGEISGGGDYP
+348 YP

-395 TIEVSPV
+395 TIEVSPI

-407 SLAGDTSE
+407 TLAGDTSE
-415 STVDPITA
+415 STSDPITA

-453 LVDSSVVNSTL
+453 LVDSSVVDSTL

-485 MIPFPWL
+485 MIPFPWM

-721 ILNGAAGSSFAGPL
+721 ILGGAAGSSFAGPL

-743 GGASGYIQGSA
+743 GGTSGYIQGSA

-810 YNNDYGFPA
+810 YNDDYGFPA